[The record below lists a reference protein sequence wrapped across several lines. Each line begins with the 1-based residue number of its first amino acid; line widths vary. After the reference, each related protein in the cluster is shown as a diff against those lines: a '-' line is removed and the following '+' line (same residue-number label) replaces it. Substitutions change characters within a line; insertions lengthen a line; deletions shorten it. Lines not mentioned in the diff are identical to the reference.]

1 MAESDVA
8 FIPLEV
14 TLGNTDA
21 GFVAIKTIQGDN
33 FDINIVTKGAHFLK
47 GKLIQQGGGM
57 EGHVH

>member
-1 MAESDVA
+1 VE

-14 TLGNTDA
+14 TVGNTDA
-21 GFVAIKTIQGDN
+21 GFVAIKTIQGNN
-33 FDINIVTKGAHFLK
+33 FDINIVTKGTHFLK